1 MTFSKD
7 DWQTQEGKLS
17 MNASEFIYGSLH
29 FFDPILNAE
38 FSPQGI
44 ALRQFTTR
52 WEGGMV
58 RTSGNWLRSNK
69 ALVLDDAAIAGL
81 EYTLPENWKQQWMK
95 PLPTWLNSLTLKK
108 FSASR
113 NLVIDIDPSFP
124 WQLTAL
130 DGYGANLGL
139 VQNNQ
144 WGSGAGAPPQRRCC
158 YL

>member
-1 MTFSKD
+1 
-7 DWQTQEGKLS
+7 
-17 MNASEFIYGSLH
+17 
-29 FFDPILNAE
+29 
-38 FSPQGI
+38 
-44 ALRQFTTR
+44 
-52 WEGGMV
+52 MV
-58 RTSGNWLRSNK
+58 RTSGNWQRNNK

-81 EYTLPENWKQQWMK
+81 EYTLPENWKQLWMK
-95 PLPTWLNSLTLKK
+95 PLPARLASLTLKK

-144 WGSGAGAPPQRRCC
+144 WGSGAGALTSTPLPAPLTAPTCVVLRWR
-158 YL
+158 